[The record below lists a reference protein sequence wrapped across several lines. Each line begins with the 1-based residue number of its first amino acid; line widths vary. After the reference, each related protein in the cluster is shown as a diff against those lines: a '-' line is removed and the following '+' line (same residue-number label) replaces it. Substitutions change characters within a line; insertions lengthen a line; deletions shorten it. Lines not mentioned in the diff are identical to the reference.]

1 MINQYYQKHQ
11 EQLRKKDTN
20 ITLKKRKIKGEKRSE
35 INTKISPKKKK
46 TKTTRVYEKIL
57 LST

>member
-1 MINQYYQKHQ
+1 MINQYCQKHQ

-35 INTKISPKKKK
+35 IDTKISPKKKK
-46 TKTTRVYEKIL
+46 KKLREYMKKYY
-57 LST
+57 

>member
-1 MINQYYQKHQ
+1 MINQYCQKHQ

-35 INTKISPKKKK
+35 RDTK
-46 TKTTRVYEKIL
+46 TKTTPVYEKIL